1 MQIFYVYSV
10 VNSAMS
16 LYPQSAGS
24 NAIGSCWRQDSTL
37 LDPAGQ
43 QDPMPL
49 SPFGGKK
56 NFINLFFYLLYEKK
70 LNKKKEKNLK
80 KQKKIGNIW
89 RPNQTQ

>member
-16 LYPQSAGS
+16 LYPQSAGP

-56 NFINLFFYLLYEKK
+56 KFHQFIFLF
-70 LNKKKEKNLK
+70 
-80 KQKKIGNIW
+80 
-89 RPNQTQ
+89 TV